1 MDFHRRRILKAAGGV
16 GLALIGGGGLF
27 SVTRTPEKALAPWRH
42 LDSDPPR
49 DVRLDAL
56 RYAILAPNPHNRQ
69 PWKIRLSGDNSAV
82 LYCDLDR
89 RLPETD
95 PCDRQTLIGFGCF
108 VELARIAAAERGVRL
123 DISEFPEG
131 EFKDRLDDRPVA
143 QLRFI
148 PDTEMA
154 KDPLFAWIPKRRSS
168 RVPFDLSRPVAQ
180 EILADLVTG
189 PNFGVKLFTT
199 ADIGLVADLRKLTTE
214 AFVVEAAT
222 QRTWLESVHLT
233 RIGKSEIEAR
243 PDGISVG
250 GPLLDSLAV
259 AGLLSREQMAQS
271 GSFAYGS
278 GLDLVKAAM
287 ANTPA
292 YGWIVTDGNSRRE
305 QLAAGRAYVRM
316 NLAAARAGL
325 GFHPNSQSLQEFPEM
340 AEKERQ
346 VHARLG
352 AHGGQRVQ
360 MLVRLGY
367 GAPVPATPRW
377 PLESHLQG
385 V

>member
-1 MDFHRRRILKAAGGV
+1 MDFRRRRILRVAGGV
-16 GLALIGGGGLF
+16 GLALVGGSGLF
-27 SVTRTPEKALAPWRH
+27 AITRTPEKALAPWRH

-69 PWKIRLSGDNSAV
+69 PWKIRLSGDDSAA

-95 PCDRQTLIGFGCF
+95 PYDRQTLIGFGCF
-108 VELARIAAAERGVRL
+108 IELACIAAAERGVRL

-131 EFKDRLDDRPVA
+131 EFRDRLDDRPVA
-143 QLRFI
+143 LLRFV
-148 PDTEMA
+148 PDLEIA

-168 RVPFDLSRPVAQ
+168 KAPFDLSRPVAQ
-180 EILADLVTG
+180 EILADLVAG

-199 ADIGLVADLRKLTTE
+199 AETGLVTDLRKLSTE
-214 AFVVEAAT
+214 AFVIEAAT

-233 RIGKSEIEAR
+233 RIGKSEIERR
-243 PDGISVG
+243 PDGISLS
-250 GPLLDSLAV
+250 GPLLDSLAML
-259 AGLLSREQMAQS
+259 GLLSRERIAQS
-271 GSFAYGS
+271 DSIAYRS
-278 GLDLVKAAM
+278 GLDLIKATM

-292 YGWIVTDGNSRRE
+292 YGWIVTDGNARRE

-325 GFHPNSQSLQEFPEM
+325 GFHPNSQSLQEYPEM
-340 AEKERQ
+340 AEK
-346 VHARLG
+346 ARLVHERLG
-352 AHGGQRVQ
+352 VHGTQRVQ

-367 GAPVPATPRW
+367 GAPAPATPRW
-377 PLESHLQG
+377 PLESHLLG
-385 V
+385 A

>member
-1 MDFHRRRILKAAGGV
+1 MDVRRRRILGAAGGV

-27 SVTRTPEKALAPWRH
+27 AITRTPEKALAPWRT
-42 LDSDPPR
+42 LDGDPLK
-49 DVRLDAL
+49 DVRLDVL

-69 PWKIRLSGDNSAV
+69 PWKIRLSGDDSVV

-95 PCDRQTLIGFGCF
+95 PYDRQTLIGFGCF
-108 VELARIAAAERGVRL
+108 IELARIAAAERGVML

-131 EFKDRLDDRPVA
+131 EFKDRLDDRSVA
-143 QLRFI
+143 LLRFV
-148 PDTEMA
+148 PDTEIA

-168 RVPFDLSRPVAQ
+168 KAPFDLSRPVAQ
-180 EILADLVTG
+180 EILTDLVTG

-199 ADIGLVADLRKLTTE
+199 AEIGLVADLRKLTTE

-222 QRTWLESVHLT
+222 QRTWLETVRLT
-233 RIGKSEIEAR
+233 RIGKSEIETR
-243 PDGISVG
+243 PDGISLG
-250 GPLLDSLAV
+250 GPLLDSLAML
-259 AGLLSREQMAQS
+259 GLLSREQIAQS
-271 GSFAYGS
+271 DSIAYRS
-278 GLDLVKAAM
+278 GLDLIKATM

-305 QLAAGRAYVRM
+305 QLATGRAYVRM

-325 GFHPNSQSLQEFPEM
+325 GFHPNSQSLQEYPEM
-340 AEKERQ
+340 AEKERL
-346 VHARLG
+346 VHERLG
-352 AHGGQRVQ
+352 VQGGARVQ

-377 PLESHLQG
+377 PLESHLLG
-385 V
+385 A

>member
-16 GLALIGGGGLF
+16 GLALIGAGGLF

-69 PWKIRLSGDNSAV
+69 PWKIRLSGDDSAV

-131 EFKDRLDDRPVA
+131 EFKDRLDGRPVA
-143 QLRFI
+143 LLRFV
-148 PDTEMA
+148 PDAEFA
-154 KDPLFAWIPKRRSS
+154 KDPLFAWIPERRSNK
-168 RVPFDLSRPVAQ
+168 VPFDLSRPVAP

-199 ADIGLVADLRKLTTE
+199 AETGLVADLRKLTTE

-243 PDGISVG
+243 PDGISLG
-250 GPLLDSLAV
+250 GPLLDSLAM
-259 AGLLSREQMAQS
+259 AGLLSREQIAQS
-271 GSFAYGS
+271 DSIAYGS
-278 GLDLVKAAM
+278 GLDLIKATM

-325 GFHPNSQSLQEFPEM
+325 GFHPNSQSLQEYPEM
-340 AEKERQ
+340 AEKERL
-346 VHARLG
+346 VHERLG
-352 AHGGQRVQ
+352 VHGGQRVQ

-367 GAPVPATPRW
+367 GAPVPVTPRW
-377 PLESHLQG
+377 PLESRLLG
-385 V
+385 A

>member
-1 MDFHRRRILKAAGGV
+1 MDLHRRGILKAAGGV
-16 GLALIGGGGLF
+16 GLALVAGGSLF

-42 LDSDPPR
+42 LEGDPPG

-69 PWKIRLSGDNSAV
+69 PWKVRLSGGDQAV

-95 PCDRQTLIGFGCF
+95 PYDRQTLIGFGCF
-108 VELARIAAAERGVRL
+108 IELARIAAAERGVRL

-131 EFKDRLDDRPVA
+131 EFNDRLDDRAVA
-143 QLRFI
+143 RLRFV
-148 PDTEMA
+148 PDAEIA
-154 KDPLFAWIPKRRSS
+154 KDPLFAWIPERRSS
-168 RVPFDLSRPVAQ
+168 KVPFDLSRPVAP
-180 EILADLVTG
+180 EILTDLVAG
-189 PNFGVKLFTT
+189 ANFGVKLFTT
-199 ADIGLVADLRKLTTE
+199 ADTGLVADLRKLTTE

-222 QRTWLESVHLT
+222 QRTWLESVRLT

-243 PDGISVG
+243 PDGISLG
-250 GPLLDSLAV
+250 GPLFDLA
-259 AGLLSREQMAQS
+259 AMTGLLSREQIAQP
-271 GSFAYGS
+271 GTIAYAS
-278 GLDLVKAAM
+278 GLDLVKATM
-287 ANTPA
+287 AHTPA

-316 NLAAARAGL
+316 NLAATRAGL
-325 GFHPNSQSLQEFPEM
+325 GFHPNSQSLQEYPEM
-340 AEKERQ
+340 AEKERL
-346 VHARLG
+346 VHERLG
-352 AHGGQRVQ
+352 VQGRQRVQ

-377 PLESHLQG
+377 PLESHLLG
-385 V
+385 A

>member
-1 MDFHRRRILKAAGGV
+1 MDFSRRRILRAGGGV

-27 SVTRTPEKALAPWRH
+27 SVTRTPEKALAPWHH

-69 PWKIRLSGDNSAV
+69 PWKFRLSGGDSAV

-95 PCDRQTLIGFGCF
+95 PYDRQTLIGFGCF
-108 VELARIAAAERGVRL
+108 IELARMAAAERGVRL

-143 QLRFI
+143 LLRFVPRAAI
-148 PDTEMA
+148 A
-154 KDPLFAWIPKRRSS
+154 KDPLFAWIPKRRSNK
-168 RVPFDLSRPVAQ
+168 VPFDLSRPVAQ
-180 EILADLVTG
+180 EILTDLVNG

-199 ADIGLVADLRKLTTE
+199 AEIGLVADLRKLTTE

-222 QRTWLESVHLT
+222 QRTWLESVRLT

-243 PDGISVG
+243 PDGISLG
-250 GPLLDSLAV
+250 GILLDSLAMV
-259 AGLLSREQMAQS
+259 GLLSREQIAQP
-271 GSFAYGS
+271 GSIAYGS
-278 GLDLVKAAM
+278 GLDLIKAAM

-305 QLAAGRAYVRM
+305 QLATGRAYVRM

-325 GFHPNSQSLQEFPEM
+325 GFHPNSQALQEYPEM
-340 AEKERQ
+340 AEKERL
-346 VHARLG
+346 VHERLG
-352 AHGGQRVQ
+352 VHGRQRVQ

-377 PLESHLQG
+377 PLESHLLG
-385 V
+385 A

>member
-1 MDFHRRRILKAAGGV
+1 MDFHRRGILQAAGGM
-16 GLALIGGGGLF
+16 GLALVGGGGLF
-27 SVTRTPEKALAPWRH
+27 AITRTPEKALAPWRN
-42 LDSDPPR
+42 LDRDPPG

-69 PWKIRLSGDNSAV
+69 PWKVRLSGGDAAA

-95 PCDRQTLIGFGCF
+95 PNDRQTLIGFGCF
-108 VELARIAAAERGVRL
+108 IELARIAAAERGVRL
-123 DISEFPEG
+123 EFSEFPEG

-143 QLRFI
+143 QLRFV
-148 PDTEMA
+148 PDAEMA
-154 KDPLFAWIPKRRSS
+154 KDPLFAWIPKRRSNK
-168 RVPFDLSRPVAQ
+168 VPFDLSRPVAQ
-180 EILADLVTG
+180 EVLADLVIG
-189 PNFGVKLFTT
+189 PNFGVKLFAT
-199 ADIGLVADLRKLTTE
+199 AEIGLVADLRKLTTE

-243 PDGISVG
+243 PDGISLG
-250 GPLLDSLAV
+250 GPLLDSLAM

-271 GSFAYGS
+271 GSIAYGS
-278 GLDLVKAAM
+278 GLDLIKATM

-346 VHARLG
+346 VHERLG

-385 V
+385 A